1 MKFSFHLKCL
11 SVLKVIEM
19 IKCEREKIEVETE
32 GFSRFAAVVLWL
44 SIV

>member
-19 IKCEREKIEVETE
+19 IKYEMEKIEFKAEHE
-32 GFSRFAAVVLWL
+32 GFSRFAAVVL
-44 SIV
+44 